1 MFELANQKAK
11 LDSVNARAELHG
23 EDRVPAFDLKFT
35 VAMGNECLAFFAPE
49 LRSCL
54 YKKSDAQGEL
64 IDEERESALRF
75 PKMGSFKWDWE
86 GVGYTLTIPYGI
98 GGSSDIVVDG
108 ININGFRITPQ
119 EGGTVLVSFRAIA
132 HLDEK
137 VVGPLCSLIQR
148 ETEISIDPPPPSS
161 VQELF
166 GEKAA

>member
-1 MFELANQKAK
+1 MFELANHKAK
-11 LDSVNARAELHG
+11 LDSVNARAEIHG
-23 EDRVPAFDLKFT
+23 EERKPAFDLKFT

-49 LRSCL
+49 LRSSL
-54 YKKSDAQGEL
+54 YKKSAAQGEL
-64 IDEERESALRF
+64 IDEERDSALRF

-86 GVGYTLTIPYGI
+86 GVGYKLTIPYGI

-119 EGGTVLVSFRAIA
+119 EGSTVLVTFRAIA

-148 ETEISIDPPPPSS
+148 DTEISIDPPPPASAAD
-161 VQELF
+161 LF
-166 GEKAA
+166 KE

>member
-1 MFELANQKAK
+1 MFELSNQKAK

-23 EDRVPAFDLKFT
+23 EERKPAFDLKFT
-35 VAMGNECLAFFAPE
+35 VALGNECLAFFAPE
-49 LRSCL
+49 LRSSL

-75 PKMGSFKWDWE
+75 PKMGRFYWDWE

-98 GGSSDIVVDG
+98 GGISDIVVEG
-108 ININGFRITPQ
+108 VNINKFRLQPQ

-148 ETEISIDPPPPSS
+148 ETEISIEPPPPQN

-166 GEKAA
+166 GEQAA